1 MKFKKSLSESRV
13 IFLITLKIILS
24 VFLVINNY
32 FYNVYAQGTLSPTM
46 DYKTLDENIQ
56 YLNTTI
62 NKQTNTS
69 ESVFLKVLDYVGLRQ
84 FSYIAQVLKQII
96 EYVFVT
102 FSSFLE
108 IIIKIIFPTSVENL
122 ILNSTLYKIISILV
136 MLLDLA
142 VTTYV
147 LFIIIR
153 SFAAIL
159 R

>member
-1 MKFKKSLSESRV
+1 MTLKKSLSENKV
-13 IFLITLKIILS
+13 IFLIVLKILLS
-24 VFLVINNY
+24 VFLVVNNY

-46 DYKTLDENIQ
+46 DYTTLDENIQ

-69 ESVFLKVLDYVGLRQ
+69 ESIFLKVLDFVGLGQ
-84 FSYIAQVLKQII
+84 FSYVAQILKQVV

-108 IIIKIIFPTSVENL
+108 TIIKIMFPADVENL
-122 ILNSTLYKIISILV
+122 ILASTLYKVISFFV

-153 SFAAIL
+153 SFATVL